1 MSRQKLD
8 FLAEWWDKR
17 EDHDEEP
24 CCSPGHCPPET
35 DRTCGTFYFGP
46 NGSGPRDVLQF
57 EPPTKASLDEV
68 TIYLGSNSDP
78 ERLYIMQVVFLGDGK
93 LRATVPRA
101 CTKGYRG
108 HEKIVQIVGIWFDIE
123 KSKRERIEPERKR
136 KEEESKY
143 ESSPKATDYL
153 KPWNH
158 L

>member
-1 MSRQKLD
+1 
-8 FLAEWWDKR
+8 
-17 EDHDEEP
+17 
-24 CCSPGHCPPET
+24 
-35 DRTCGTFYFGP
+35 
-46 NGSGPRDVLQF
+46 VLQF

-78 ERLYIMQVVFLGDGK
+78 ERLFIMKVVFLGNGK
-93 LRATVPRA
+93 LRATVPRS
-101 CTKGYRG
+101 CIKGYRG
-108 HEKIVQIVGIWFDIE
+108 HERTVQIVGIWFDTE

-136 KEEESKY
+136 KEEESKN